1 VKRSAN
7 TLLSISL
14 AVVLHGA
21 VLSLLLYHWP
31 EDEAPPA
38 AVIEH
43 FYIEAALV
51 NENPHKVKQRQAA
64 AVRQQQTDRAKDRE
78 RRAANDKRARLQADA
93 ATEKRAKE
101 RRQAESRAEEKARQ
115 LKAEASAA
123 SAEDEQQRR
132 EMEQSLARAISAE
145 QDARRAVTDD
155 EKAMAYVSQIQR
167 EIIQNWS
174 RPPSARNGMQ
184 ALLKVHLVPTGEVV
198 KVDLLTSSGND
209 AFDRSAIS
217 AVQKAQR
224 FIVPP
229 DASQFERNFREFEV
243 LFRPEDLRL

>member
-1 VKRSAN
+1 VKLSAN
-7 TLLSISL
+7 TLLSVSL

-21 VLSLLLYHWP
+21 VLGLLLYHWP
-31 EDEAPPA
+31 EDEAQPA

-43 FYIEAALV
+43 FYIDAVLV
-51 NENPHKVKQRQAA
+51 NENPHKVKQREADTA
-64 AVRQQQTDRAKDRE
+64 RQQRTDRANALKRRE
-78 RRAANDKRARLQADA
+78 ANAQRVRLQADA
-93 ATEKRAKE
+93 AAAKQAE
-101 RRQAESRAEEKARQ
+101 DLRQAEEQTEERNRQ
-115 LKAEASAA
+115 AQAEAIDSAA
-123 SAEDEQQRR
+123 QDEQRR
-132 EMEQSLARAISAE
+132 AMEESLARAISAE

-184 ALLKVHLVPTGEVV
+184 ALLKVYLVPTGEVV

-217 AVQKAQR
+217 AVQKAER

-229 DASQFERNFREFEV
+229 DANQFERNFREFEV